1 MQNKHLNQ
9 ILSAVILFL
18 FSFTFL
24 EAQSQSAY
32 LTKYVKGSTGNK
44 LEVLDWGVSG
54 KPILFLSGLGNS
66 AHVFVDFTPKF
77 TNRFHVYAMT
87 RRGFGTSEQTSTG
100 YSIDT
105 LAKDILAVVDALH
118 LDKVIVIGHSIA
130 GDEISK
136 FASSY
141 PNRVEKIVYLN
152 AAHDRMYRL
161 DEHRQTLSLN
171 IYHYQPP
178 GCGYGRTEF

>member
-1 MQNKHLNQ
+1 
-9 ILSAVILFL
+9 
-18 FSFTFL
+18 
-24 EAQSQSAY
+24 
-32 LTKYVKGSTGNK
+32 
-44 LEVLDWGVSG
+44 
-54 KPILFLSGLGNS
+54 
-66 AHVFVDFTPKF
+66 
-77 TNRFHVYAMT
+77 MT

-105 LAKDILAVVDALH
+105 LGKDILAVVDALH

-152 AAHDRMYRL
+152 AAHDRIYRL
-161 DEHRQTLSLN
+161 DEHRQTFVLN
-171 IYHYQPP
+171 IYL
-178 GCGYGRTEF
+178 

>member
-1 MQNKHLNQ
+1 
-9 ILSAVILFL
+9 
-18 FSFTFL
+18 
-24 EAQSQSAY
+24 
-32 LTKYVKGSTGNK
+32 
-44 LEVLDWGVSG
+44 
-54 KPILFLSGLGNS
+54 
-66 AHVFVDFTPKF
+66 
-77 TNRFHVYAMT
+77 MT

-152 AAHDRMYRL
+152 AAHDRIYRL
-161 DEHRQTLSLN
+161 DEHRKTL
-171 IYHYQPP
+171 
-178 GCGYGRTEF
+178 F